1 MVEKIC
7 SGHITMGSQQ
17 TLPSVIKLQV
27 DAPAAA
33 DVGERNV
40 TPLFYDA
47 VNGWGIW
54 ALAALCFP

>member
-1 MVEKIC
+1 M
-7 SGHITMGSQQ
+7 SSQQ
-17 TLPSVIKLQV
+17 TLPAPAVIKLQV

-33 DVGERNV
+33 GERNV

>member
-1 MVEKIC
+1 
-7 SGHITMGSQQ
+7 MGSQQ

-54 ALAALCFP
+54 AALAALCWFKSK